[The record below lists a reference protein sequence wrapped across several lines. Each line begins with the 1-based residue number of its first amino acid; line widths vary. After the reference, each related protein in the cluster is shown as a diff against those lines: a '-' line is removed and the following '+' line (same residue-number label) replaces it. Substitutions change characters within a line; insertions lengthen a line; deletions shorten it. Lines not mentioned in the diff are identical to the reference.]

1 MPDPVNLDA
10 KLENADWTK
19 GSWDLGIT
27 TREELYAY
35 LRGRGLS
42 LAAFKRLPVYRHA
55 QAAGTL
61 PGALRD
67 L

>member
-1 MPDPVNLDA
+1 MPDPLNLDA

-19 GSWDLGIT
+19 GSWGLGIT

-42 LAAFKRLPVYRHA
+42 LAAFKRLPVWRNA
-55 QAAGTL
+55 ERAGTL
-61 PGALRD
+61 PRELRG